1 MVVAEPS
8 ESLAGELK
16 RLLPHL
22 RQVVGERRR
31 VTVCF
36 DRGGWSPALF
46 ADITEAGFD
55 LLTWRKGPA
64 PDVPPTSSPPS
75 PALMTGTGSMS
86 TTWPTPPSR

>member
-16 RLLPHL
+16 RLLPDL
-22 RQVVGERRR
+22 RQVVGEARR

-36 DRGGWSPALF
+36 DRGGWSQALF

-55 LLTWRKGPA
+55 LLDLAQGPGA
-64 PDVPPTSSPPS
+64 R
-75 PALMTGTGSMS
+75 PARRRVHHDHVHRRPWL
-86 TTWPTPPSR
+86 PA